1 MTWFILASA
10 GLAILCLLLLLPGVI
25 RPRRVVSVDMSR
37 ENLAIARER
46 LAEVDPEAGG
56 AGEGAPELEAAL
68 LSDLSGPD
76 YVLGENQARG
86 RWTTVAVLLLVP
98 LAAVLI
104 YLQVGDDRWT
114 LPPLNQQGAGS
125 QSHAEVDIPQLLQR
139 LERSLAENPGNADG
153 WAIAGRTY
161 MVMNQFDKA
170 EAAYAR
176 VHALVGDDPD
186 ILTAWAD
193 ASLMRNGGRYTAE
206 ISVRIERAL
215 ELDPVQVNALWI
227 GALGSN
233 ASGDRAAAM
242 GYLERLEPLLADN
255 PEALGQLRQ
264 QLESASSGFVADPTE
279 TASSGSGDTRDPGLP
294 AALIELEVSIAPE
307 LRENLDPA
315 TPVFVFARAK
325 SGPPMPLAARRLT
338 VGDLPGT
345 VRLDD
350 ASAMIEG
357 RNLSGE
363 DRVDVTARVALSGS
377 PSAQSGDLTS
387 ESVETVT
394 RGGAPIRLRV
404 DRRVP

>member
-1 MTWFILASA
+1 
-10 GLAILCLLLLLPGVI
+10 
-25 RPRRVVSVDMSR
+25 
-37 ENLAIARER
+37 
-46 LAEVDPEAGG
+46 
-56 AGEGAPELEAAL
+56 
-68 LSDLSGPD
+68 
-76 YVLGENQARG
+76 
-86 RWTTVAVLLLVP
+86 
-98 LAAVLI
+98 
-104 YLQVGDDRWT
+104 
-114 LPPLNQQGAGS
+114 
-125 QSHAEVDIPQLLQR
+125 
-139 LERSLAENPGNADG
+139 
-153 WAIAGRTY
+153 
-161 MVMNQFDKA
+161 
-170 EAAYAR
+170 
-176 VHALVGDDPD
+176 
-186 ILTAWAD
+186 
-193 ASLMRNGGRYTAE
+193 GRYTAE

-242 GYLERLEPLLADN
+242 SYLKRLEPLLADN
-255 PEALGQLRQ
+255 PEALGQLRL
-264 QLESASSGFVADPTE
+264 QLESASSGFVADPME
-279 TASSGSGDTRDPGLP
+279 TASSGSGDTRDPGLSV
-294 AALIELEVSIAPE
+294 ALIELEVSIAPE

-338 VGDLPGT
+338 IGDLPRT

-350 ASAMIEG
+350 DSAMIEG